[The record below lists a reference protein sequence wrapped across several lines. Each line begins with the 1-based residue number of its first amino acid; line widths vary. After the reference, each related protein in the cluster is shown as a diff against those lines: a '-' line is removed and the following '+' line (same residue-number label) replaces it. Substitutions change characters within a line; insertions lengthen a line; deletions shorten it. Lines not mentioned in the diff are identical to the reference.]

1 MISSWRLW
9 TTLVIHEHS
18 PPGPRRHHMRPEPID
33 KLSTQAVT
41 DLTLTVNVSDSG
53 VVTFDW
59 SGSVSPELLERAV
72 RAAAD
77 EALMGRGLRRL
88 EVSVPAEDLAA
99 RRAVLRAG
107 FRLEGV
113 RRQVVERPDGSY
125 ADMCLFARLASDQTY
140 GPHGFS
146 GVMNS
151 ALPKKRLIAHVLL
164 RDLQGRVLLCET
176 QFKPDW
182 ELPGGIV
189 EPYETPRQGAIR
201 EVTEELGITLAVGR
215 LLVVD
220 WMPPY
225 LGWDDAIEMIFDGGL
240 VGEGDL
246 AAWSLQPTEIKRV
259 ALVDLDT
266 AAGLV
271 TPIAHRRLVLA
282 ATLGPDEMA
291 YTEDG
296 RTP

>member
-1 MISSWRLW
+1 M
-9 TTLVIHEHS
+9 
-18 PPGPRRHHMRPEPID
+18 
-33 KLSTQAVT
+33 T
-41 DLTLTVNVSDSG
+41 DLAPTINVAEDG
-53 VVTFDW
+53 TVTFDW
-59 SGSVSPELLERAV
+59 SGSVGAELLEQAL

-77 EALMGRGLRRL
+77 DAFVGRGLRRL
-88 EVSVPAEDLAA
+88 EVVLPAEDLTA
-99 RRAVLRAG
+99 RRAVLRSG
-107 FRLEGV
+107 FRLEGI
-113 RRQVVERPDGSY
+113 RRQAVERPDGSY
-125 ADMCLFARLASDQTY
+125 SDICLFARLASDQVY

-201 EVTEELGITLAVGR
+201 EVTEELGITLAIGR
-215 LLVVD
+215 LLLVD

-225 LGWDDAIEMIFDGGL
+225 LGWDDAIEMIFDGG
-240 VGEGDL
+240 VVSEDDL

-259 ALVDLDT
+259 ALVDLET

-282 ATLGPDEMA
+282 ASLGPDEMA
-291 YTEDG
+291 YSEDG
-296 RTP
+296 RTV

>member
-1 MISSWRLW
+1 
-9 TTLVIHEHS
+9 
-18 PPGPRRHHMRPEPID
+18 
-33 KLSTQAVT
+33 VT
-41 DLTLTVNVSDSG
+41 DLALTLDISDAGIG
-53 VVTFDW
+53 VLSW
-59 SGSVSPELLERAV
+59 RRSVSAESLEQAL

-77 EALMGRGLRRL
+77 DALLGHRLRRL
-88 EVSVPAEDLAA
+88 EIALPAEDLTA
-99 RRAVLRAG
+99 RRAVLRSG
-107 FRLEGV
+107 FRLEGI
-113 RRQVVERPDGSY
+113 RRQAVMRPDGSY
-125 ADMCLFARLASDQTY
+125 GDICLFARLSSDQPY

-164 RDLQGRVLLCET
+164 RDSQGRVLLCET
-176 QFKPDW
+176 QFKSDW

-189 EPYETPRQGAIR
+189 EPYETPRRGASR
-201 EVTEELGITLAVGR
+201 EVTEELGIELPIGR

-225 LGWDDAIEMIFDGGL
+225 LGWDDAIEMIFDGGQIS
-240 VGEGDL
+240 EEDI
-246 AAWSLQPTEIKRV
+246 ASWSLQPTEIKQV
-259 ALVDLDT
+259 ALVDLNT

-271 TPIAHRRLVLA
+271 TPLAHRRLVLA
-282 ATLGPDEMA
+282 ASLGPDEMA

>member
-1 MISSWRLW
+1 M
-9 TTLVIHEHS
+9 
-18 PPGPRRHHMRPEPID
+18 
-33 KLSTQAVT
+33 T
-41 DLTLTVNVSDSG
+41 DLALTVDVSEG
-53 VVTFDW
+53 GIAALNWT
-59 SGSVSPELLERAV
+59 GSVSPESLEIAIRAGADDLL
-72 RAAAD
+72 
-77 EALMGRGLRRL
+77 GRGLRRL
-88 EVSVPAEDLAA
+88 ETSVPSDDLLA

-107 FRLEGV
+107 FRLEGI
-113 RRQVVERPDGSY
+113 RRQVVQRPDGSY
-125 ADMCLFARLASDQTY
+125 ADLCLFARLASDQTY

-164 RDLQGRVLLCET
+164 RDEHGRVLLCET
-176 QFKPDW
+176 QFKTDW

-201 EVTEELGITLAVGR
+201 EVGEELGIELAVGR

-225 LGWDDAIEMIFDGGL
+225 LGWDDAIEMIFDGGR
-240 VGEGDL
+240 VAETDL
-246 AAWSLQPTEIKRV
+246 DAWSLQPTEIKRV
-259 ALVDLDT
+259 ALVDLET

-271 TPIAHRRLVLA
+271 TPLAHRRLVLA
-282 ATLGPDEMA
+282 ASLGPDEMA

-296 RTP
+296 RAP

>member
-1 MISSWRLW
+1 
-9 TTLVIHEHS
+9 
-18 PPGPRRHHMRPEPID
+18 
-33 KLSTQAVT
+33 VT
-41 DLTLTVNVSDSG
+41 DVEISVSVFDSG
-53 VVTFDW
+53 IATFTW
-59 SGSVSPELLERAV
+59 QGAVSPDSLMRALG
-72 RAAAD
+72 AAAED
-77 EALMGRGLRRL
+77 ALQNRGLRRL
-88 EVSVPAEDLAA
+88 EVSVPADDVGA

-107 FRLEGV
+107 FRMEGI
-113 RRQVVERPDGSY
+113 RRQAIERSDGLY
-125 ADMCLFARLASDQTY
+125 GDVCLFARLASDQTY

-151 ALPKKRLIAHVLL
+151 ALPKKRLIAHVLF
-164 RDLQGRVLLCET
+164 RDEIGRVLLCET
-176 QFKPDW
+176 QFKADW

-201 EVTEELGITLAVGR
+201 EVTEELGIELPVGR

-225 LGWDDAIEMIFDGGL
+225 LGWDDAIEMIFDGGRI
-240 VGEGDL
+240 GEDDL

-271 TPIAHRRLVLA
+271 TPLAHRRLVLA
-282 ATLGPDEMA
+282 ASLGPDEMA

>member
-1 MISSWRLW
+1 MRSRSDPR
-9 TTLVIHEHS
+9 TQDS
-18 PPGPRRHHMRPEPID
+18 PAAPKVP
-33 KLSTQAVT
+33 
-41 DLTLTVNVSDSG
+41 DLALTVNVSDSG
-53 VVTFDW
+53 IVTFDW
-59 SGSVSPELLERAV
+59 RGSVSPELLERAI

-77 EALMGRGLRRL
+77 DALVGRGLRRL
-88 EVSVPAEDLAA
+88 EVSIPAEDLAA
-99 RRAVLRAG
+99 RRAVLRSG
-107 FRLEGV
+107 FRLEGI
-113 RRQVVERPDGSY
+113 RRQAVERPDGSY
-125 ADMCLFARLASDQTY
+125 GDIVLFARLASDQTN

-151 ALPKKRLIAHVLL
+151 ALPKKRLIAHVLF
-164 RDLQGRVLLCET
+164 RDLLGRVLLCET

-201 EVTEELGITLAVGR
+201 EVTEELGIESAVGR

-240 VGEGDL
+240 VGEDDL

-271 TPIAHRRLVLA
+271 TPLAHRRLVLA
-282 ATLGPDEMA
+282 ASLGPDEMA

>member
-1 MISSWRLW
+1 MTDVEISVSVFDSGIATFTWQGA
-9 TTLVIHEHS
+9 VS
-18 PPGPRRHHMRPEPID
+18 PDSLMRA
-33 KLSTQAVT
+33 LST
-41 DLTLTVNVSDSG
+41 
-53 VVTFDW
+53 
-59 SGSVSPELLERAV
+59 
-72 RAAAD
+72 AAED
-77 EALMGRGLRRL
+77 ALQNRGLRRL
-88 EVSVPAEDLAA
+88 EISVPAGDLAA
-99 RRAVLRAG
+99 RRAALRAG

-113 RRQVVERPDGSY
+113 RREALQLPDGSY
-125 ADMCLFARLASDQTY
+125 ANVYLFARLASDQVS
-140 GPHGFS
+140 GSEGFS

-164 RDLQGRVLLCET
+164 RDGRNRVLLCET
-176 QFKPDW
+176 QFKQDW

-189 EPYETPRQGAIR
+189 EPHETPRQGAIR
-201 EVTEELGITLAVGR
+201 EVTEELGVELPVGR

-225 LGWDDAIEMIFDGGL
+225 LGWDDAIEMIFDGGRI
-240 VGEGDL
+240 GEDDL

-266 AAGLV
+266 AAGLL
-271 TPIAHRRLVLA
+271 TPLAHRRLVLA
-282 ATLGPDEMA
+282 ASLDPDEMA

>member
-1 MISSWRLW
+1 M
-9 TTLVIHEHS
+9 
-18 PPGPRRHHMRPEPID
+18 
-33 KLSTQAVT
+33 T
-41 DLTLTVNVSDSG
+41 DLAPTVNVSDSG
-53 VVTFDW
+53 IVTFDW
-59 SGSVSPELLERAV
+59 SGSISPELLERAV
-72 RAAAD
+72 RAAAED
-77 EALMGRGLRRL
+77 ALVGRGLRRL
-88 EVSVPAEDLAA
+88 EVSVSAEDLAT

-107 FRLEGV
+107 FRLEGI
-113 RRQVVERPDGSY
+113 RREAIERPDGSY
-125 ADMCLFARLASDQTY
+125 GDISLFARLATDQTY

-164 RDLQGRVLLCET
+164 RDLLGRVLLCET
-176 QFKPDW
+176 QFKTDW

-201 EVTEELGITLAVGR
+201 EVTEELGIELAVGR

-240 VGEGDL
+240 VGEDDL

-266 AAGLV
+266 AAELI
-271 TPIAHRRLVLA
+271 TPLAHRRLVLA
-282 ATLGPDEMA
+282 ASLGPDEMA

-296 RTP
+296 RTL